1 MELQYFKKLYVLEKS
16 IQILIAQKL
25 GQISCEFI
33 CYTCSFYFNE
43 HEKKINELHTY
54 VKNKTKVTI
63 TDKKNGNRGKSCN
76 FCNELT
82 L

>member
-1 MELQYFKKLYVLEKS
+1 MNMK
-16 IQILIAQKL
+16 
-25 GQISCEFI
+25 
-33 CYTCSFYFNE
+33 
-43 HEKKINELHTY
+43 KKINELHTY

-82 L
+82 LWFKQYFRIFLFFVTFVTVNLKGPYIWKLLVSIGN